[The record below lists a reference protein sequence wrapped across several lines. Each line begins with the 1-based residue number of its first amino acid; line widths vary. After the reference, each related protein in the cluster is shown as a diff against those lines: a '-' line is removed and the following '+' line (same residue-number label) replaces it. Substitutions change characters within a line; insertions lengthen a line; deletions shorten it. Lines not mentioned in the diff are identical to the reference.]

1 MSQTELIR
9 TKIKFKRSTKD
20 NVTLVGYV
28 TKNDKGVYMG
38 CREDAPV
45 KKKVVIPDSILAN
58 SIVEN
63 ALYDCGLKSMKNG
76 NGFIAVEIELCLF
89 PAVVDT
95 VVTSNRFKVTVK
107 FGNKSIIYDPQY
119 GQDDS
124 RKTVEGAL
132 KALKERNDIRDKDQV
147 IDAYLRSMIDRTQ
160 GIAVDAA
167 HSTKNRMTEYRGIDL
182 KTGQIIFHEKLGN
195 QTVNIGEF
203 LAIVEGVKHIYETGY
218 TPKVIFSD
226 SMVAI
231 TWFVNRKTASGK
243 RNMELMKAE
252 AFIRIMDEKIKDIKV
267 IHWDNKAWGE
277 IPADFG
283 RK

>member
-1 MSQTELIR
+1 
-9 TKIKFKRSTKD
+9 
-20 NVTLVGYV
+20 
-28 TKNDKGVYMG
+28 
-38 CREDAPV
+38 
-45 KKKVVIPDSILAN
+45 
-58 SIVEN
+58 
-63 ALYDCGLKSMKNG
+63 
-76 NGFIAVEIELCLF
+76 
-89 PAVVDT
+89 
-95 VVTSNRFKVTVK
+95 
-107 FGNKSIIYDPQY
+107 
-119 GQDDS
+119 
-124 RKTVEGAL
+124 
-132 KALKERNDIRDKDQV
+132 
-147 IDAYLRSMIDRTQ
+147 MIDRTQ
-160 GIAVDAA
+160 GIAVEAA

>member
-1 MSQTELIR
+1 
-9 TKIKFKRSTKD
+9 
-20 NVTLVGYV
+20 
-28 TKNDKGVYMG
+28 
-38 CREDAPV
+38 
-45 KKKVVIPDSILAN
+45 
-58 SIVEN
+58 
-63 ALYDCGLKSMKNG
+63 
-76 NGFIAVEIELCLF
+76 
-89 PAVVDT
+89 
-95 VVTSNRFKVTVK
+95 
-107 FGNKSIIYDPQY
+107 
-119 GQDDS
+119 
-124 RKTVEGAL
+124 
-132 KALKERNDIRDKDQV
+132 
-147 IDAYLRSMIDRTQ
+147 MIDRTQ
-160 GIAVDAA
+160 GISVDAA

>member
-1 MSQTELIR
+1 
-9 TKIKFKRSTKD
+9 
-20 NVTLVGYV
+20 
-28 TKNDKGVYMG
+28 
-38 CREDAPV
+38 
-45 KKKVVIPDSILAN
+45 
-58 SIVEN
+58 
-63 ALYDCGLKSMKNG
+63 
-76 NGFIAVEIELCLF
+76 
-89 PAVVDT
+89 
-95 VVTSNRFKVTVK
+95 
-107 FGNKSIIYDPQY
+107 
-119 GQDDS
+119 
-124 RKTVEGAL
+124 
-132 KALKERNDIRDKDQV
+132 
-147 IDAYLRSMIDRTQ
+147 MIDRTQ

-182 KTGQIIFHEKLGN
+182 KTGQIIFYEKLGN